1 MVGGFNSTQAHYRYI
16 SGIKLTNFEQ
26 FGILIKM
33 LKAPRSTADTKSLN
47 FREPFLPY
55 LLALPKSIKM
65 NKKYL
70 VLYSMSKLLTIK
82 SERKSNQESGVPY

>member
-1 MVGGFNSTQAHYRYI
+1 
-16 SGIKLTNFEQ
+16 
-26 FGILIKM
+26 M
-33 LKAPRSTADTKSLN
+33 LEAPRSTADTKSLN

-55 LLALPKSIKM
+55 LLAFPISIKM

-82 SERKSNQESGVPY
+82 SERKANQESGVPYW